1 MTTNSIRKALNS
13 LKKRAAKR
21 SIFVNTWLVADEQ
34 SVENMY
40 LGLADRGLGFDF
52 GDFFSYSKR
61 NPLMSTV
68 YKSDVVGRLYAEA
81 NMEIIHFAPGNWRGN
96 HENGITRSDVVV
108 SILT

>member
-1 MTTNSIRKALNS
+1 MTTNAIRKALNS
-13 LKKRAAKR
+13 LAKR
-21 SIFVNTWLVADEQ
+21 SAKSSIFVNTWLIADEQ
-34 SVENMY
+34 SVENMR
-40 LGLADRGLGFDF
+40 LCKADRPLGFDF
-52 GDFFSYSKR
+52 GDFFSYSKH

-96 HENGITRSDVVV
+96 HENGIHTQDIVV